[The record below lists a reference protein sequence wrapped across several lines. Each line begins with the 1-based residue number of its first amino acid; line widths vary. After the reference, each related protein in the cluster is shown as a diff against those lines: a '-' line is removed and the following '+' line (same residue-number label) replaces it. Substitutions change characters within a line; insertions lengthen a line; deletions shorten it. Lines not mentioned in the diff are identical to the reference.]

1 MTWKISKGLAKLMYP
16 PACCMCGRLIEE
28 EGACDDC
35 IKRLSQV
42 EYPCC
47 LKCGKE
53 LEDEDAAL
61 CRDCM
66 AKQRSF
72 VRGYPLYNYIS
83 PVSEALASFK
93 YEAHQE
99 YAEFFGMQMVKRY
112 RGEYMKIA
120 PDAVIPVPVY
130 KKRLMK
136 RGFNQAE
143 LLAEVICRETGLT
156 LDTETLVRS
165 EDTHTQ
171 KQLGNEERE
180 RNLRNAFSATKRAGN
195 CVLLVDD
202 IYTTGATI
210 ESMEQKQQ

>member
-1 MTWKISKGLAKLMYP
+1 
-16 PACCMCGRLIEE
+16 
-28 EGACDDC
+28 
-35 IKRLSQV
+35 
-42 EYPCC
+42 
-47 LKCGKE
+47 
-53 LEDEDAAL
+53 
-61 CRDCM
+61 
-66 AKQRSF
+66 
-72 VRGYPLYNYIS
+72 
-83 PVSEALASFK
+83 
-93 YEAHQE
+93 
-99 YAEFFGMQMVKRY
+99 
-112 RGEYMKIA
+112 
-120 PDAVIPVPVY
+120 
-130 KKRLMK
+130 MK

-210 ESMEQKQQ
+210 ENCTNTLLAAGAVRVYYTSVAIGKV